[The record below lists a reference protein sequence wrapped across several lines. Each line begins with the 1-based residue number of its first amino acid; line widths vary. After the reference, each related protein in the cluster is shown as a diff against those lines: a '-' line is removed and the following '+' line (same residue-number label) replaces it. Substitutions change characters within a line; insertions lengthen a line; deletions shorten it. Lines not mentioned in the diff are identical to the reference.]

1 MHLTKVV
8 LLLIGSVPIALSL
21 PPLHS
26 TVQYQTRQNSNKLE
40 LEETSREEVT
50 EKSLHSPTPGELLEL
65 TTEKDSEQI
74 NFARFVHAKQAD
86 KLRLECGGTT
96 TEYENS
102 GTTTEVPAENFED
115 PSALIGNI
123 ENFDTSIEA
132 DDLNEQGNEYSNAL
146 LSDFDSSFPGFYY
159 VIHPSGLFQKVVF
172 KTIGELSED
181 VRPIVESFRTYD
193 PQTFVLQRVT
203 LKLPAYV

>member
-132 DDLNEQGNEYSNAL
+132 DDLNEQG
-146 LSDFDSSFPGFYY
+146 FYY